1 MSGNTDEITVLTYN
15 VQNIFDAVDNGT
27 EYYEYDPGN
36 GEWNDILYNTR
47 LLNLSEVIKTSVKG
61 GPDII
66 ALQEVENLHVVTDLR
81 ELYLKGM
88 GYRDIAATAKED
100 SAVQVAV
107 ISRIPFDSV
116 FVHDISCGL
125 SENLRPVLEVD
136 FQTGTKRVYLFNNHW
151 KSRIGGAFETEYQR
165 RYSAMILKKRIESIL
180 ETDPSAEIVAL
191 GDFNESHDEYF
202 RTGGEYCTALIP
214 FSKSAMPDCSGES
227 IFLTGSFDLLCST
240 DRYFVMYDPW
250 FNEQQND
257 GSYCYK
263 GKWETIDHCL
273 IAGVEGLP
281 EFSVVRTPFLLTSDG
296 IPAGWNKKTGAG
308 YSDHLPLLLKL
319 ITE

>member
-165 RYSAMILKKRIESIL
+165 RYSAMILKERIESIFKS
-180 ETDPSAEIVAL
+180 DPSAEIVAL
-191 GDFNESHDEYF
+191 GDFNESHDEYI

-214 FSKSAMPDCSGES
+214 FSESAMPDCSS
-227 IFLTGSFDLLCST
+227 SLVLTGNLDNLSFSPKA
-240 DRYFVMYDPW
+240 FVMYDPW
-250 FNEQQND
+250 FNEQKEV
-257 GSYCYK
+257 GSYFYK
-263 GKWETIDHCL
+263 SEWETIDHCMIIGL
-273 IAGVEGLP
+273 SSLP
-281 EFSVVRTPFLLTSDG
+281 EFSVAGAAFLLTPEG
-296 IPAGWNKKTGAG
+296 IPAEWNKRAGTG

-319 ITE
+319 AVE